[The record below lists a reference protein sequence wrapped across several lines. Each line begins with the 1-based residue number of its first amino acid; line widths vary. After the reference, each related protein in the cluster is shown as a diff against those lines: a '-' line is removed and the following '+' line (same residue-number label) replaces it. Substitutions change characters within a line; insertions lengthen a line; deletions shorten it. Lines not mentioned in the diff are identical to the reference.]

1 MPQNLNC
8 FSVLALLSLFAGY
21 TNLSLSRLPKK
32 IAERQIL
39 LAEFSNQLT
48 LSSVQ
53 ENKLNSATERADKLI
68 RKSLEAYGGESKVL
82 SVKNVTYQYR
92 VESLGDPPSKPIG
105 VKTYFKNESFFR
117 SEAKGENLDA
127 ITILNGEKGWVKV
140 GDTTLSLPKKEIDP
154 LRRGMIAQ
162 LRPDLLLLSFAK
174 RRYTGRTEEDQQNLD
189 QVEISGFIGGEYVR
203 GRLSFDVNTA
213 LIYKYEF
220 EIERDLPK
228 GRGIVKG
235 EEKYLRYGEKNSFKF
250 PLEIVSKQ
258 GRKVSKLTIDEVV
271 LDSSLSE
278 ALFQDPS
285 PSAPP
290 NQ

>member
-1 MPQNLNC
+1 MPQNLKC
-8 FSVLALLSLFAGY
+8 FSVLALLPLFAGHTY
-21 TNLSLSRLPKK
+21 LSLSHPPKK
-32 IAERQIL
+32 IADRQIH
-39 LAEFSNQLT
+39 LAGYANQLT
-48 LSSVQ
+48 SSSLQ
-53 ENKLNSATERADKLI
+53 ENKLNPATERADKLI
-68 RKSLEAYGGESKVL
+68 RTALEAYGGESKVL
-82 SVKNVTYQYR
+82 SVKDITYQYR
-92 VESLGDPPSKPIG
+92 VESLEDPPSKPIG

-154 LRRGMIAQ
+154 LRTGMIAQ

-174 RRYTGRTEEDQQNLD
+174 RRYTGRTEEDQRNLD

-228 GRGIVKG
+228 GKGIVKG
-235 EEKYLRYGEKNSFKF
+235 EEIYLRYGEKNSFKF

-258 GRKVSKLTIDEVV
+258 GRKVSKLIVEDVV
-271 LDSSLSE
+271 LDSPLSE

-285 PSAPP
+285 PSAQP

>member
-1 MPQNLNC
+1 MPQNLNP

-21 TNLSLSRLPKK
+21 TNPGLSHLPKK
-32 IAERQIL
+32 ISERKNL
-39 LAEFSNQLT
+39 LAEYSNP
-48 LSSVQ
+48 LSSSSFQ
-53 ENKLNSATERADKLI
+53 ETKLNPATERADKLI
-68 RKSLEAYGGESKVL
+68 KRSLEAYGGESKVL
-82 SVKNVTYQYR
+82 SVKDITYQYR
-92 VESLGDPPSKPIG
+92 VESMGDPPSKPIG

-127 ITILNGEKGWVKV
+127 VTILNGEKGWVKV
-140 GDTTLSLPKKEIDP
+140 GDTTLSLSKKEIDP
-154 LRRGMIAQ
+154 LRTGMIAQ

-228 GRGIVKG
+228 GKGIVKG

-258 GRKVSKLTIDEVV
+258 GRKVSKLIIDEVV

-278 ALFQDPS
+278 ALFQEPS
-285 PSAPP
+285 PSAPS

>member
-8 FSVLALLSLFAGY
+8 FLVLALFSVSAGHI
-21 TNLSLSRLPKK
+21 TLNLSRLPKK
-32 IAERQIL
+32 IAERQTH
-39 LAEFSNQLT
+39 LAEYSNQLI
-48 LSSVQ
+48 SFSVQ
-53 ENKLNSATERADKLI
+53 ENKINPATERADKLI
-68 RKSLEAYGGESKVL
+68 RKSLEAYGGEIKVL
-82 SVKNVTYQYR
+82 SVKDATYQYR
-92 VESLGDPPSKPIG
+92 VESVGDPPSKPIG
-105 VKTYFKNESFFR
+105 VKTYFKNESFFS

-140 GDTTLSLPKKEIDP
+140 GDTTLSLPKREIDP
-154 LRRGMIAQ
+154 LRTGMVAQ

-174 RRYTGRTEEDQQNLD
+174 RRYTGRIEEDQRNLD

-235 EEKYLRYGEKNSFKF
+235 EEKYLHYGEKNGFKF

-258 GRKVSKLTIDEVV
+258 GRKVSKLTVDEVV
-271 LDSSLSE
+271 LDTNLSE

-285 PSAPP
+285 PPAQP